1 MRRRALAVVAVT
13 FFMLTALLPVGVF
26 AKSSTTPASSSTSSA
41 RPAFQRATLQDGQK
55 IDTKVLTAMRDPNK
69 QVMVIVQ
76 LKGDPVAVRE
86 ASAGRTFS
94 TAEKTSVRNALK
106 APQAALASR
115 IKSLGGRIVGTMQD
129 AYNGIQLSIKAS
141 QVSKLAA
148 LPGVVKVHAVTT
160 YTRDNVNAIPYT
172 QVPAAWDDT
181 GIHGGNQTIAVI
193 DTGIDYYHANFGGS
207 GDPADFVYGEAHD
220 TTVPAHDADGTTV
233 AFPNTKVIGGFDF
246 SGDAYNADDPLND
259 IPAPDPNPLDCGI
272 ASGGDG
278 HGSHTAGTAAGLGVL
293 SNGTTFEGP
302 WNSSTYA
309 DNTFLIGPGVA
320 PLAQILSYR
329 VFGCVGSSNLITL
342 AINQAVAD
350 GATVI
355 SMSLGSDFAATPLA
369 DDPDVIAS
377 DNASG
382 AGIVVVAASGNA
394 GPGAYITGVPGAS
407 NRVISVAAIDG
418 TTATIPGVHIALT
431 SDSVDGAL
439 NNNQSAAGIV
449 GTLDVL
455 SDGAGGIGLGCNAS
469 DYAGVSPGDIVV
481 TMRNTCDRVTR
492 AELGQAAGAAAVIL
506 VNNGPGL
513 PPFEGNIVGPPPGNV
528 PVTIPFIGVT
538 PDDGATLLADNGQ
551 TATLSTT
558 SIDNPTYQQV
568 ASFSSAGWR
577 NGDSGFKPDVSAPG
591 VSVVSTGVGTGT
603 QGETLSGTSMATP
616 NVAGIAALV
625 LQAHPE
631 WTNVAT
637 RADFAKAAIMN
648 NADDSNDAH
657 GVTPY
662 DPRLAGAGVANADA
676 AGITQVMATTADHT
690 DALSYGYQPL
700 ADGWSATKSFTV
712 TNETASTQTFDLSS
726 AFAEPA
732 LGTTIDIND
741 GAETVDVPAH
751 GTAQVDVTLTLDPA
765 AVAALPAAEEGT
777 LGAVVSTAGNIVLT
791 PEDAGAGVGTIH
803 VPFNLVPRGIS
814 DVTASARSAYA
825 AAGTTS
831 TASTLLTNG
840 GIHQG
845 NGDVYA
851 WGLTDPQDL
860 PGDTVDIRDVG
871 VQVLPGAALGSDTSD
886 RGLVFA
892 INTWGQASTEAT
904 NFYDVAIDTNGDG
917 TADFDLQ
924 AADLGLLTTGLY
936 NGTLAAVLFDSDGNQ
951 VGPIFFA
958 DAPSNGSTVELPV
971 LASSLG
977 LSIGH
982 GKFSYQALAENLNT
996 GGTDIANGTAW
1007 FDAYAPAVSTGD
1019 FIPLDPGTS
1028 GNLPLSVDN
1037 NLIKQTPAMGWMVVT
1052 MDDANG
1058 ASQAD
1063 VVPIGKVATRLSG
1076 ATRYDT
1082 AAAISAATFR
1092 PGVDAAFVVS
1102 GLDFPDGLGA
1112 GPAAAAMGGPVL
1124 LVPPSG
1130 PIPASVTA
1138 ELTRLDPGK
1147 IYVVG
1152 GTSSVSAATATTL
1165 GAIAPVQRLAGAD
1178 RYETAAKVA
1187 TTIFDT
1193 VLDDTPLPVVYI
1205 ASGANFPDALAA
1217 GPAASHFHGALLLAP
1232 ATGALPTSV
1241 KNALTTLAPAT
1252 IVIVGGTSSISAAMA
1267 SQIQTAAGLTSNK
1280 VSRVAGSD
1288 RYATAAALAA
1298 SFGSGT
1304 PTAYVAL
1311 GSNFPD
1317 AMAGSAAAGFTG
1329 GPILLVQTDS
1339 VPAATSTELAALAP
1353 DDLFV
1358 LGGVSVISD
1367 TVVNAISPFIAP
1379 DVPEP

>member
-1 MRRRALAVVAVT
+1 MRRRALAVVAVC
-13 FFMLTALLPVGVF
+13 FFLLTSLLPVGVF
-26 AKSSTTPASSSTSSA
+26 AKSSTTPATSSPSSA
-41 RPAFQRATLQDGQK
+41 RPAFKRVTLQDGQK
-55 IDTKVLTAMRDPNK
+55 IDTNLLAAMRSPDK

-86 ASAGRTFS
+86 ASAGRAFS
-94 TAEKTSVRNALK
+94 TAEKTSIRTALK
-106 APQAALASR
+106 APQAALATR
-115 IKSLGGRIVGTMQD
+115 IKGLGGRVIGTMQD
-129 AYNGIQLSIKAS
+129 AYNGIQIFIKAS

-148 LPGVVKVHAVTT
+148 LPGVVKVHSVTT
-160 YTRDNVNAIPYT
+160 YQRDNVNAVPYT

-193 DTGIDYYHANFGGS
+193 DTGIDFYHANFGGS

-220 TTVPAHDADGTTV
+220 TVSPAFNADGVTQ
-233 AFPNTKVIGGFDF
+233 AFPNGKVIGGFDF
-246 SGDAYNADDPLND
+246 SGDAYNADDPLHNV
-259 IPAPDPNPLDCGI
+259 PAPDANPLDCGI
-272 ASGGDG
+272 VGGGDG
-278 HGSHTAGTAAGLGVL
+278 HGSHTAGTAAGFGVL
-293 SNGTTFEGP
+293 SNGSTFEGP
-302 WNSSTYA
+302 YNSSTFA
-309 DNTFLIGPGVA
+309 SNTFNVGPGVA
-320 PLAQILSYR
+320 PLAQLLSYR
-329 VFGCVGSSNLITL
+329 VFGCAGSSNLVTL

-355 SMSLGSDFAATPLA
+355 SMSLGSDFAAVPLA
-369 DDPDVIAS
+369 DDPDVVAS

-394 GPGAYITGVPGAS
+394 GPGAYITSVPGAS

-418 TTATIPGVHIALT
+418 STPTLPVAHIDFGT
-431 SDSVDGAL
+431 GTVDGAL
-439 NNNQSAAGIV
+439 NNDVSLGGGIT
-449 GTLDVL
+449 GPLDVL
-455 SDGAGGIGLGCNAS
+455 SDGAGGISLGCNDS
-469 DYAGVSPGDIVV
+469 DYAGVTTGEIVV
-481 TMRNTCDRVTR
+481 TLRGTCARVDRATK
-492 AELGQAAGAAAVIL
+492 GQAAGAAAVIM
-506 VNNGPGL
+506 VNSSAGL
-513 PPFEGNIVGPPPGNV
+513 PPFEGHIPG
-528 PVTIPFIGVT
+528 VTIPFIGVLAS
-538 PDDGATLLADNGQ
+538 DGAALLAANGH
-551 TATLSTT
+551 TT
-558 SIDNPTYQQV
+558 HISSGSPITNPTYQQV
-568 ASFSSAGWR
+568 AGFSSAGWR
-577 NGDSGFKPDVSAPG
+577 NGDSGFKPDVAAPG
-591 VSVVSTGVGTGT
+591 VSVVSTGVGTGD

-625 LQAHPE
+625 LQAHPG

-637 RADFAKAAIMN
+637 RADYAKAAIMN
-648 NADDSNDAH
+648 NADDSNDAN

-676 AGITQVMATTADHT
+676 AGIAEVVATTADHT
-690 DALSYGYQPL
+690 ESLSYGYQPL
-700 ADGWSATKSFTV
+700 NDGWSATKSFTV
-712 TNETASTQTFDLSS
+712 TNQSGSSQTYDFSS
-726 AFAEPA
+726 AFAEPD
-732 LGTTIDIND
+732 LGMTIQINGGD
-741 GAETVDVPAH
+741 TKVTVPSG
-751 GTAQVDVTLTLDPA
+751 GTAQVDVALSLDPA
-765 AVAALPAAEEGT
+765 AVAALPAAEVGT
-777 LGAVVSTAGNIVLT
+777 LGDVVSTAGNIILT
-791 PEDAGAGVGTIH
+791 PEDGGAGVGTLH

-825 AAGTTS
+825 ANGSTS

-840 GIHQG
+840 GIHDG
-845 NGDVYA
+845 NADVYA
-851 WGLTDPQDL
+851 WGLSDPQDL

-871 VQVLPGAALGSDTSD
+871 VQVLPGTALGSDASD

-924 AADLGLLTTGLY
+924 AADLGLLTTGSF
-936 NGTLAAVLFDSDGNQ
+936 NGVLAAVLFDSHQ
-951 VGPIFFA
+951 VQAGPIFFA

-971 LASSLG
+971 LASTLG
-977 LSIGH
+977 LGTGH
-982 GKFSYQALAENLNT
+982 GKFSYQVLAENLNT
-996 GGTDIANGTAW
+996 GGTDLANGTAW
-1007 FDAYAPAVSTGD
+1007 FDAYAPAVSTSD
-1019 FIPLDPGTS
+1019 FIPLNS
-1028 GNLPLSVDN
+1028 GASANLPLAVDN

-1063 VVPIGKVATRLSG
+1063 TVPIGKIATRLFG

-1082 AAAISAATFR
+1082 SAAISAATFK

-1102 GLDFPDGLGA
+1102 GLNFPDGLAA
-1112 GPAAAAMGGPVL
+1112 GPAAAAIGGPVL

-1138 ELTRLDPGK
+1138 ELTRLHPAK

-1152 GTSSVSAATATTL
+1152 GTLAAATLTAL
-1165 GAIAPVQRLAGAD
+1165 GVIAPVTLIAGAD
-1178 RYETAAKVA
+1178 RYATAAKVA

-1193 VLDDTPLPVVYI
+1193 VLDDTPLPVVYV

-1232 ATGALPTSV
+1232 ASGTLPTSV
-1241 KNALTTLAPAT
+1241 KNALTTLKPAT
-1252 IVIVGGTSSISAAMA
+1252 IVIVGGTVSISAGMA
-1267 SQIQTAAGLTSNK
+1267 SQIQTAAGLPSNK
-1280 VSRVAGSD
+1280 VSRVSGSD

-1311 GSNFPD
+1311 GTNFPD

-1329 GPILLVQTDS
+1329 GPILLVQTDT
-1339 VPAATSTELAALAP
+1339 VPAATSTELADLAP
-1353 DDLFV
+1353 DELFV
-1358 LGGVSVISD
+1358 LGGTDVISD

-1379 DVPEP
+1379 DVPAP

>member
-13 FFMLTALLPVGVF
+13 FFLLTALLPVGVF
-26 AKSSTTPASSSTSSA
+26 AKSSTTPASSSPSSA
-41 RPAFQRATLQDGQK
+41 RPAFKRVTLQDGQK
-55 IDTKVLTAMRDPNK
+55 IDTKVLAAMRNPNK
-69 QVMVIVQ
+69 QVMVIAQ
-76 LKGDPVAVRE
+76 LKGDPIAVRE
-86 ASAGRTFS
+86 AASGRTFS
-94 TAEKTSVRNALK
+94 TAEKTSIRTSLK

-115 IKSLGGRIVGTMQD
+115 IKSLGGRVIGAMQD
-129 AYNGIQLSIKAS
+129 AYNGIQISIKAS
-141 QVSKLAA
+141 QVSNLAA

-207 GDPADFVYGEAHD
+207 GDPADFTYGEAHD
-220 TTVPAHDADGTTV
+220 TTSPAFNADGVTQ
-233 AFPNTKVIGGFDF
+233 AFPNSKVIGGFDF
-246 SGDAYNADDPLND
+246 SGDAYNADDPLNNV
-259 IPAPDPNPLDCGI
+259 PAPDPNPLDCGLVG
-272 ASGGDG
+272 GGDG

-309 DNTFLIGPGVA
+309 NNTFTIGPGVA

-369 DDPDVIAS
+369 DDPDVVAS

-418 TTATIPGVHIALT
+418 TTATLPGAHLNIGAGI
-431 SDSVDGAL
+431 DAAL
-439 NNNQSAAGIV
+439 NNNVSLGGGIT
-449 GTLDVL
+449 GPLNVL
-455 SDGAGGIGLGCNAS
+455 SDGAGGISLGCADS

-481 TMRNTCDRVTR
+481 TLRGTCARVAR
-492 AELGQAAGAAAVIL
+492 ATFGQAHDAAAVIM
-506 VNNGPGL
+506 VNSSPGL
-513 PPFEGNIVGPPPGNV
+513 PPFEGDIPG
-528 PVTIPFIGVT
+528 VTIPFIGTLASDAAALQGANGTSVT
-538 PDDGATLLADNGQ
+538 IT
-551 TATLSTT
+551 TT
-558 SIDNPTYQQV
+558 SIPNPTYQQV
-568 ASFSSAGWR
+568 AGFSSAGWR
-577 NGDSGFKPDVSAPG
+577 NGDSGFKPDVAAPG
-591 VSVVSTGVGTGT
+591 VSVVSTGVGTGN

-648 NADDSNDAH
+648 NADDSADAH

-700 ADGWSATKSFTV
+700 NDGWSATKSFTV
-712 TNETASTQTFDLSS
+712 TNETGSTETFALSS
-726 AFAEPA
+726 AFAEPT
-732 LGTTIDIND
+732 LGVTIDIND
-741 GAETVDVPAH
+741 GADTVDVPAG

-765 AVAALPAAEEGT
+765 AVAALPAAEVSD
-777 LGAVVSTAGNIVLT
+777 LGDLASTAGNIILS
-791 PEDAGAGVGTIH
+791 PEDGGPGVGTIH

-825 AAGTTS
+825 ANGTTS

-851 WGLTDPQDL
+851 WGLSDPQDL
-860 PGDTVDIRDVG
+860 PGDTVDIRAAG
-871 VQVLPGAALGSDTSD
+871 VQVFQDQDVASERD
-886 RGLVFA
+886 LVFA
-892 INTWGQASTEAT
+892 INTWGQASTEAP

-917 TADFDLQ
+917 VADFDLQ
-924 AADLGLLTTGLY
+924 AADLGLLTTGSFDGILV
-936 NGTLAAVLFDSDGNQ
+936 AVLFQGQNQ
-951 VGPIFFA
+951 AGPIFFA
-958 DAPSNGSTVELPV
+958 NAPANGSTVELPV
-971 LASSLG
+971 LASTLG
-977 LSIGH
+977 LGTGH
-982 GKFSYQALAENLNT
+982 GKFSYSVLAENLLT
-996 GGTDIANGTAW
+996 GGTDVTNSTAW
-1007 FDAYAPAVSTGD
+1007 FDAYAPALSSGD
-1019 FIPLDPGTS
+1019 FVQLDPGTS
-1028 GNLPLSVDN
+1028 GNLGLSVDN

-1063 VVPIGKVATRLSG
+1063 LVPIGKIATRLSG

-1082 AAAISAATFR
+1082 AAAISAATFK

-1102 GLDFPDGLGA
+1102 GLNFPDGLGA

-1152 GTSSVSAATATTL
+1152 GTVSVSAATATTL
-1165 GAIAPVQRLAGAD
+1165 GLIAPVTRLAGAD
-1178 RYETAAKVA
+1178 RYATAATVA

-1217 GPAASHFHGALLLAP
+1217 GPAASHFGGALLLAP
-1232 ATGALPTSV
+1232 SSGTLPTSV
-1241 KNALTTLAPAT
+1241 KNALTTLKPAT
-1252 IVIVGGTSSISAAMA
+1252 IVIVGGTGSISAGMA
-1267 SQIQTAAGLTSNK
+1267 SQIQTAAGLASIK

-1311 GSNFPD
+1311 GTNFPD

-1329 GPILLVQTDS
+1329 GPILLVQTDT
-1339 VPAATSTELAALAP
+1339 VPAATSTELADLAP

-1379 DVPEP
+1379 DVPAP